1 MSTENEQTTEAQ
13 KNENPSEPQQVVDGG
28 IKPLIRPEH
37 TEFDNEVDDDV
48 EPDFDAPDTD
58 EVEETVEENLPEA
71 ESPDGSGV

>member
-1 MSTENEQTTEAQ
+1 MNTENEQTTEAQ

-58 EVEETVEENLPEA
+58 EVEETVEEDAPEA
-71 ESPDGSGV
+71 ESSDESGS